1 MLNLYTK
8 LIIPYSRYC
17 LRVFARM
24 IPLSL
29 FYGEKIFNNTRLN
42 RKSNISKSKIKQET
56 GRQ

>member
-1 MLNLYTK
+1 MNTN

-29 FYGEKIFNNTRLN
+29 FYGEKIFNDTRFN